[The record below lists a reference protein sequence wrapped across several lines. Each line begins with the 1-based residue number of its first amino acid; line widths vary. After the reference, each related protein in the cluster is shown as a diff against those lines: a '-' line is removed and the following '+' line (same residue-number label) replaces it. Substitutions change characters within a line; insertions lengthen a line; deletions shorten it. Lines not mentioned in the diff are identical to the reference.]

1 MTLRSLIHLDRLS
14 REQSFRKS
22 PGMLHIATVE
32 LFQFLLGLFQKMI
45 HFLSMI
51 KMGLVGETIHMYTFP
66 KRIRL
71 AVNNLFISKNE
82 TKILKLLLLNLGT

>member
-1 MTLRSLIHLDRLS
+1 
-14 REQSFRKS
+14 
-22 PGMLHIATVE
+22 
-32 LFQFLLGLFQKMI
+32 
-45 HFLSMI
+45 MI